1 MLLPIIA
8 YYCIWW
14 SSLNFHDYSYNS
26 WLVQDITSRIFH
38 LYTLDLSTNRFFQSL
53 RNLCERHADLFHLGQ
68 LHADLFNTGSG
79 HWIPLHAW
87 NQMWGPGH
95 QSRAPERATR
105 PSHHWPPDMRRRCPF
120 IAQVTR
126 NNVKIWHCY
135 YLLLS
140 VITYY
145 RPPPQTQ
152 WQTVSVAAFLPT
164 FQVKY

>member
-79 HWIPLHAW
+79 HWIPLYGW
-87 NQMWGPGH
+87 NQMWAPG
-95 QSRAPERATR
+95 QRSRAQERAPR
-105 PSHHWPPDMRRRCPF
+105 PFSHQTGSEG
-120 IAQVTR
+120 AQVHVTR
-126 NNVKIWHCY
+126 NNVKIKHGY
-135 YLLLS
+135 YLLLH
-140 VITYY
+140 IIDL
-145 RPPPQTQ
+145 PPKRQSHSQ
-152 WQTVSVAAFLPT
+152 AVLAFLST
-164 FQVKY
+164 FCTQVNKT